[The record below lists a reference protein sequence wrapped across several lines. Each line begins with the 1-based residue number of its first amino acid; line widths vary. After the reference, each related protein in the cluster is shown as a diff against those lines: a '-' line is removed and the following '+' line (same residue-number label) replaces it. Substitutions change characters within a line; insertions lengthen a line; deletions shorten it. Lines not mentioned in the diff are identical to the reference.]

1 MRYFI
6 SPENNKVLS
15 AVKCVSTAAASQRG
29 NKKKK
34 KKLHLFQLFFLN
46 KSLIIFS
53 LNILKAGSV
62 CIVPPTA
69 FTVFEGD
76 PTEERV
82 QARSIQLSDV
92 HVGAVL
98 RLLGFRTLVGVQ
110 GLVPLVILWR
120 TC

>member
-6 SPENNKVLS
+6 SPEDNKVLS
-15 AVKCVSTAAASQRG
+15 AVKCVLTTAASQRG
-29 NKKKK
+29 NEKKKK
-34 KKLHLFQLFFLN
+34 KKLHLFQQFFL
-46 KSLIIFS
+46 KSVHTIFS
-53 LNILKAGSV
+53 LNILKD
-62 CIVPPTA
+62 CIAPPTA

-110 GLVPLVILWR
+110 GLVPLVVLWR